1 MRVNCIT
8 PYYAH
13 VPHRE
18 RVAIIENGLNPWSY
32 NGLRDMGIIKTSR
45 CIRRITMDDY
55 KKAVEGTKAYISKQ
69 NRAIRKLE
77 TEKKQLMRAVLGLIV
92 ILIMVVGTLIAGEY
106 IQRTDINYRL
116 DTLEAQR

>member
-1 MRVNCIT
+1 
-8 PYYAH
+8 
-13 VPHRE
+13 
-18 RVAIIENGLNPWSY
+18 
-32 NGLRDMGIIKTSR
+32 
-45 CIRRITMDDY
+45 MDDY